1 MLFPSTALDVTPS
14 MNTSIYTDANLLV
27 QNADK
32 SMSLLPSSRV
42 GGARSV
48 SAVSLQIYAT
58 AIIRHYTVKS
68 LLQCAT
74 VFADVQN
81 AAKLVTNHSIIVV
94 VIVKSAECNT
104 TPQRSMNVI

>member
-14 MNTSIYTDANLLV
+14 INTSIYTDVNLLV

-32 SMSLLPSSRV
+32 SMNLLPSSRV

-58 AIIRHYTVKS
+58 AIIRPYTVKS

-74 VFADVQN
+74 IFADVQI
-81 AAKLVTNHSIIVV
+81 AMKLVTNHIINVA
-94 VIVKSAECNT
+94 VIVKSVECDT
-104 TPQRSMNVI
+104 TPQRSMNAI

>member
-32 SMSLLPSSRV
+32 SMSLLPSNRV

-58 AIIRHYTVKS
+58 AIIRPYTVKS
-68 LLQCAT
+68 PIQCAT
-74 VFADVQN
+74 VFADVQI
-81 AAKLVTNHSIIVV
+81 AMKSATNHIINVA
-94 VIVKSAECNT
+94 VIVKSVECDT
-104 TPQRSMNVI
+104 TPQRNMNVI